1 MSLSFQIEH
10 SGSSD
15 TGICDCCGR
24 NSRRVWGFVRLAQGI
39 AACYFVNWTLGHVAD
54 KGASSDLIVGKW
66 GGSSSAAD
74 RLAVRLD
81 YRLLDDGPT
90 FMVTDADCS
99 DVAQSDLV
107 GRALKRTDVVG
118 QPISQ
123 HVFALCD
130 AVLSLDAR
138 VAELLGD
145 WKLVTR

>member
-1 MSLSFQIEH
+1 MLRIKAPASI
-10 SGSSD
+10 SSWANGVD
-15 TGICDCCGR
+15 
-24 NSRRVWGFVRLAQGI
+24 RRPRQTAW
-39 AACYFVNWTLGHVAD
+39 
-54 KGASSDLIVGKW
+54 
-66 GGSSSAAD
+66 
-74 RLAVRLD
+74 VRLD

-138 VAELLGD
+138 VAELLGN
-145 WKLVTR
+145 WKPVTR